1 MGEFEKECPVCKKR
15 FTSLI
20 EYTTH
25 LGKDHADIPP
35 DRIVKMNE
43 EEKWNFGR

>member
-1 MGEFEKECPVCKKR
+1 MGEFDKECPVCKKR

-25 LGKDHADIPP
+25 LGKDHTNIPP
-35 DRIVKMNE
+35 DKILGMNK